1 MSNKIYSLKR
11 MPAEA
16 FKIFAMSL
24 PHGPNYGNAEFLSA
38 WSNEKGL
45 GYGAV
50 LQYSKNS
57 YGLVVLRRREDYV
70 LVPIEHKMFF
80 TEQEALVHLDKHL
93 SAGGDLLPIPSGQSR
108 RARLDQVGER
118 NVCQAFVQLSST
130 IKYRG
135 AFHLIAEFYLALPKP
150 DDNFITDLQTRG
162 FNSRI
167 WELYLFACFKEQ
179 GIKVFQDYPSPD
191 FMLMKDNKKAY
202 VEAVT
207 ANPTGPGSLKLPQTQ
222 FPPKDRLARTA
233 GDMAA
238 RFAKTIR
245 SKLQRK
251 YEELPHVKGFP
262 FAIAIADFSGG
273 GTMVWSRESL
283 PTYLYGQ
290 TAHTVK
296 TSKGIKA
303 AALSIEQLIG
313 HENIPAGLFN
323 HPEME
328 NLSAILFS
336 NAGTLPKF
344 QRMAI
349 QAEFSS
355 PVVKARRVGILFDR
369 TEGALEPIDFDLDIQ
384 SPEYINLCD
393 GKEFWC
399 FELEVFHNPNA
410 AHPMPHDFLPG
421 ATHWFEHNGEIICE
435 TQWKNQVLAS
445 VTEFS
450 IVPDVAD
457 KLEGKEKP

>member
-1 MSNKIYSLKR
+1 MSEKILSLLR
-11 MPAEA
+11 MPSEA
-16 FKIFAMSL
+16 FNIFAMSL
-24 PHGPNYGNAEFLSA
+24 PHGPNFGNAELVSA

-50 LQYSKNS
+50 LRLSNNL

-70 LVPIEHKMFF
+70 LIPIEQKICF
-80 TEQEALVHLDKHL
+80 TEQEALAQLDKHL
-93 SAGGDLLPIPSGQSR
+93 SDGDSPLPIPSGQPR
-108 RARLDQVGER
+108 RAWLGQVSVHS
-118 NVCQAFVQLSST
+118 VCQAFEQLSTT

-135 AFHLIAEFYLALPKP
+135 AFLLIAELYLALPKP
-150 DDNFITDLQTRG
+150 DDNFITDLQSQG

-179 GIKVFQDYPSPD
+179 GINVIQDYPSPD
-191 FMLMKDNKKAY
+191 FMLTCGNYKAY

-207 ANPTGPGSLKLPQTQ
+207 ANPTGPGSLELPKTQ
-222 FPPKDRLARTA
+222 FPPEDRLARTA

-238 RFAKTIR
+238 RFAKTLR
-245 SKLQRK
+245 SKIQRK
-251 YEELPHVKGFP
+251 YEELPHVRGLP
-262 FAIAIADFSGG
+262 FAFAIADFSGG
-273 GTMVWSRESL
+273 GTMLWSRESL

-290 TAHTVK
+290 TAHTVE
-296 TSKGIKA
+296 TPKGRVA
-303 AALSIEQLIG
+303 AELPINQLIG
-313 HENIPAGLFN
+313 HEHIKAGLFN
-323 HPEME
+323 NPEMAS
-328 NLSAILFS
+328 LSAIIFS

-349 QAEFSS
+349 QAEFSP
-355 PVVKARRVGILFDR
+355 PVVKARRTGILFDR

-384 SPEYINLCD
+384 SPEYIELCD

-410 AHPMPHDFLPG
+410 TYPIPRDFLPG

-435 TQWKNQVLAS
+435 TRWKNQVLAS
-445 VTEFS
+445 VTKFS
-450 IVPDVAD
+450 LDPDIVDNL
-457 KLEGKEKP
+457 KTKGKI